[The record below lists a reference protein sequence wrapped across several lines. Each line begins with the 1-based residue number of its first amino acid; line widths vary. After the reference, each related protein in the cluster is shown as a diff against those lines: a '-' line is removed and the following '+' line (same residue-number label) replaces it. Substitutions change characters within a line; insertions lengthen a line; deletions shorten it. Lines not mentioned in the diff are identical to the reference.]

1 MTPYEKRRQES
12 KERQSQ
18 IVRMGKK
25 KRADGTAR
33 YTQREIA
40 AEIGCSPAYVNQVLS
55 RTKA

>member
-25 KRADGTAR
+25 KRADGTER

-40 AEIGCSPAYVNQVLS
+40 AEIGCTTSYVNQVLS
-55 RTKA
+55 RAKA